1 MRLVWAFDAV
11 LLVLTIGR
19 EERRDLVYAGRAGTP
34 KRTRYVAD
42 DLADPELVLAHT
54 ILLSHPIALRRR
66 KFLIQRL
73 KTSTTARRRSNCY
86 VFSELAGRQ
95 RKRAEQFTRS
105 ASHRL
110 DLRTQL
116 YMCCKDRHS
125 LVTILLGDDIERR
138 YKELS
143 RRQS

>member
-86 VFSELAGRQ
+86 VFLNSPGD
-95 RKRAEQFTRS
+95 S
-105 ASHRL
+105 AS
-110 DLRTQL
+110 
-116 YMCCKDRHS
+116 
-125 LVTILLGDDIERR
+125 V
-138 YKELS
+138 LS
-143 RRQS
+143 SSHEARPIGSI

>member
-86 VFSELAGRQ
+86 VFLNSPRD
-95 RKRAEQFTRS
+95 S
-105 ASHRL
+105 AS
-110 DLRTQL
+110 
-116 YMCCKDRHS
+116 
-125 LVTILLGDDIERR
+125 V
-138 YKELS
+138 LS
-143 RRQS
+143 SSHEARPIGSI